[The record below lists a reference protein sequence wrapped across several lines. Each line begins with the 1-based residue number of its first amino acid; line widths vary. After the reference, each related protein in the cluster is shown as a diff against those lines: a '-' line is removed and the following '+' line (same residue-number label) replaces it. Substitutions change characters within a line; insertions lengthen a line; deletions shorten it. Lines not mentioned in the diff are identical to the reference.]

1 MPLDGLTTASPL
13 VQSLVGGASFGFLF
27 WLRNRVDPDDPD
39 PFDPVKFGTTM
50 VLAALIGIAFEVG
63 GIDPAFEHYAFV
75 LVTFGGTVGMI
86 EAALKALARGDRYAA
101 QRHLERAGQS
111 AIRTALSLGSSSGQV
126 RDRLEEGADER
137 AATEMS
143 DAERRKEWADLYP
156 EEEAYHL
163 VDDTDDVGGT
173 DGDRIEDGRVGEG
186 RDQNEP

>member
-1 MPLDGLTTASPL
+1 MVLDGLTTASPL

-39 PFDPVKFGTTM
+39 PFDPIKFATTM
-50 VLAALIGIAFEVG
+50 LLAALIGIAFEVG

-111 AIRTALSLGSSSGQV
+111 AVRTVLSLGTSSSEV
-126 RDRLEEGADER
+126 KDSIESGADER
-137 AATEMS
+137 AARAMS
-143 DAERRKEWADLYP
+143 NEERREEWNGLYP
-156 EEEAYHL
+156 ESEAYYL
-163 VDDTDDVGGT
+163 VDD
-173 DGDRIEDGRVGEG
+173 
-186 RDQNEP
+186 NEENDTNG